1 MPMPVNT
8 LKTRWGSNMY
18 NKTDLLNRT
27 TLKNPDRMKFI
38 TLVSTIGGL
47 CFGYDT
53 GVISGALI
61 FMKDDLGLT
70 PVQEGFITS
79 FLLFGAALG
88 SLFGGYLSDKQGRR
102 KNLLW
107 VAAIFIFGALGT
119 ACAWDVPSMIVARFV
134 LGLAVGCASVTVPI
148 YISEL
153 ARPEQRERLVT
164 VNELMIVT
172 GQFLA
177 YTVNAAIVNLYPE
190 MSHNWRIM
198 LAIPALPGALLWV
211 GMLMMPESPR
221 FFMRHGETEKA
232 VKVLETLR
240 SPGEVQKE
248 IKEIQKI
255 IQIDSVK
262 VSLFDELKKPWVIQL
277 ILIGLMIV
285 LATRVT
291 GVNTIMYYAPT
302 VLKSTGL
309 GDAAAVTGA
318 VANGVVSILATLMG
332 MLLIGK
338 HSRRKMFFT
347 GQIGVT
353 LSLILIGVSF
363 KVFFHSETLNGI
375 ESVHANFAG
384 ASYIILGLMLVFL
397 VFMQGWIAPVFWLML
412 AEIYPLRMR
421 GLGMGI
427 AVFGLWIFD
436 FIIQSVFPILLNHYG
451 GGMTFGFF
459 AATNVIMLI
468 LLFKFLPETR
478 GLSLEQI
485 ENKFRF

>member
-1 MPMPVNT
+1 MTDHVIT
-8 LKTRWGSNMY
+8 ESR
-18 NKTDLLNRT
+18 KTDNDKKIRL
-27 TLKNPDRMKFI
+27 I

-61 FMKDDLGLT
+61 FMKNDLGLT
-70 PVQEGFITS
+70 PLQEGLVTS
-79 FLLFGAALG
+79 FLLFGAAIG
-88 SLFGGYLSDKQGRR
+88 SVGGGWLSDRQGRR
-102 KNLLW
+102 KNILW
-107 VAAIFIFGALGT
+107 VAVIFIFGALGT
-119 ACAWDVPSMIVARFV
+119 AVAWDMSSMIIARFI

-153 ARPEQRERLVT
+153 ARPAQRERLVT

-177 YTVNAAIVNLYPE
+177 YSVNASIVNFYPD
-190 MSHNWRIM
+190 MSHNWRLM
-198 LAIPALPGALLWV
+198 LAIPALPGALLWI
-211 GMLMMPESPR
+211 GMLVMPESPR
-221 FFMRHGETEKA
+221 FFVRKGQIDKA
-232 VKVLETLR
+232 VAVLKTIRRPE
-240 SPGEVQKE
+240 EVEQE
-248 IKEIQKI
+248 IRDIQQVS
-255 IQIDSVK
+255 QIGINHGRFV
-262 VSLFDELKKPWVIQL
+262 DELKKKWVLLL

-302 VLKSTGL
+302 VLKATGL

-318 VANGVVSILATLMG
+318 VANGVVSILATLLG
-332 MLLIGK
+332 MLLIGR

-353 LSLILIGVSF
+353 LSLVLIGLSF
-363 KVFFHSETLNGI
+363 KLFFHMETVDGVSGL
-375 ESVHANFAG
+375 HANFTG
-384 ASYIILGLMLVFL
+384 ASYIILALMLMFL
-397 VFMQGWIAPVFWLML
+397 TFMQGWIAPVFWLML

-421 GLGMGI
+421 GLGMGF

-436 FIIQSVFPILLNHYG
+436 FIIQSIFPILLNSYG

-459 AATNVIMLI
+459 AVTNVIMLI
-468 LLFKFLPETR
+468 LLVKFLPETR
-478 GLSLEQI
+478 GLTLEQI
-485 ENKFRF
+485 EQKFRF

>member
-1 MPMPVNT
+1 MTDHVIT
-8 LKTRWGSNMY
+8 ESR
-18 NKTDLLNRT
+18 KTDNDKKIRL
-27 TLKNPDRMKFI
+27 I

-61 FMKDDLGLT
+61 FMKNDLGLT
-70 PVQEGFITS
+70 PLQEGLVTS
-79 FLLFGAALG
+79 FLLFGAAIG
-88 SLFGGYLSDKQGRR
+88 SVGGGWLSDRQGRR
-102 KNLLW
+102 KNILW
-107 VAAIFIFGALGT
+107 VAVIFIFGALGT
-119 ACAWDVPSMIVARFV
+119 AVAWDMSSMIIARFI

-153 ARPEQRERLVT
+153 ARPAQRERLVT

-177 YTVNAAIVNLYPE
+177 YSVNASIVNFYPD
-190 MSHNWRIM
+190 MSHNWRLM
-198 LAIPALPGALLWV
+198 LAIPALPGALLWI
-211 GMLMMPESPR
+211 GMLVMPESPR
-221 FFMRHGETEKA
+221 FFVRKGQIDKA
-232 VKVLETLR
+232 VAVLKTIRRPE
-240 SPGEVQKE
+240 EVEQE
-248 IKEIQKI
+248 IRDIQQVS
-255 IQIDSVK
+255 QIGINHGRFV
-262 VSLFDELKKPWVIQL
+262 DELKKKWVLQL

-302 VLKSTGL
+302 VLKATGL

-318 VANGVVSILATLMG
+318 VANGVVSILATLLG
-332 MLLIGK
+332 MLLIGR

-353 LSLILIGVSF
+353 LSLVLIGLSF
-363 KVFFHSETLNGI
+363 KLFFHMETVDGVSGL
-375 ESVHANFAG
+375 HANFTG
-384 ASYIILGLMLVFL
+384 ASYIILALMLVFL
-397 VFMQGWIAPVFWLML
+397 TFMQGWIAPVFWLML

-421 GLGMGI
+421 GLGMGF

-436 FIIQSVFPILLNHYG
+436 FIIQSIFPILLNSYG

-459 AATNVIMLI
+459 AVTNVIMLI
-468 LLFKFLPETR
+468 LLVKFLPETR
-478 GLSLEQI
+478 GLTLEQI
-485 ENKFRF
+485 EQKFRF

>member
-1 MPMPVNT
+1 MTDHVIT
-8 LKTRWGSNMY
+8 ESR
-18 NKTDLLNRT
+18 KTDNDKKIRL
-27 TLKNPDRMKFI
+27 I

-61 FMKDDLGLT
+61 FMKNDLGLT
-70 PVQEGFITS
+70 PLQEGLVTS
-79 FLLFGAALG
+79 FLLFGAAIG
-88 SLFGGYLSDKQGRR
+88 SVGGGWLSDRQGRR
-102 KNLLW
+102 KNILW
-107 VAAIFIFGALGT
+107 VAVIFIFGALGT
-119 ACAWDVPSMIVARFV
+119 AVAWDMSSMIIARFI

-153 ARPEQRERLVT
+153 ARPAQRERLVT

-177 YTVNAAIVNLYPE
+177 YSVNASIVNFYPD
-190 MSHNWRIM
+190 MSHNWRLM
-198 LAIPALPGALLWV
+198 LAIPALPGALLWI
-211 GMLMMPESPR
+211 GMLVMPESPR
-221 FFMRHGETEKA
+221 FFVRKGQLDKA
-232 VKVLETLR
+232 VAVLKTIRRPE
-240 SPGEVQKE
+240 EVEQE
-248 IKEIQKI
+248 IRDIQQVS
-255 IQIDSVK
+255 QIGINHGRFV
-262 VSLFDELKKPWVIQL
+262 DELKRKWVLQL

-302 VLKSTGL
+302 VLKATGL

-318 VANGVVSILATLMG
+318 VANGVVSILATLLG
-332 MLLIGK
+332 MLLIGR

-353 LSLILIGVSF
+353 LSLVLIGLSF
-363 KVFFHSETLNGI
+363 KLFFHMETVDGVSGL
-375 ESVHANFAG
+375 HANSTG
-384 ASYIILGLMLVFL
+384 ASYIILALMLVFL
-397 VFMQGWIAPVFWLML
+397 TFMQGWIAPVFWLML

-421 GLGMGI
+421 GLGMGF

-436 FIIQSVFPILLNHYG
+436 FIIQSIFPILLNSYG

-468 LLFKFLPETR
+468 LLVKFLPETR
-478 GLSLEQI
+478 GLTLEQI
-485 ENKFRF
+485 EQKFRF

>member
-1 MPMPVNT
+1 MTDHVIT
-8 LKTRWGSNMY
+8 ESR
-18 NKTDLLNRT
+18 KTDNDKKIRL
-27 TLKNPDRMKFI
+27 I

-61 FMKDDLGLT
+61 FMKNDLGLT
-70 PVQEGFITS
+70 PLQEGLVTS
-79 FLLFGAALG
+79 FLLFGAAIG
-88 SLFGGYLSDKQGRR
+88 SVGGGWLSDRQGRR
-102 KNLLW
+102 KNILW
-107 VAAIFIFGALGT
+107 VAVIFIFGALGT
-119 ACAWDVPSMIVARFV
+119 AVAWDMSSMIIARFI

-153 ARPEQRERLVT
+153 ARPAQSERLVT

-177 YTVNAAIVNLYPE
+177 YSVNASIVNFYPD
-190 MSHNWRIM
+190 MSHNWRLM
-198 LAIPALPGALLWV
+198 LAIPALPGALLWI
-211 GMLMMPESPR
+211 GMLVMPESPR
-221 FFMRHGETEKA
+221 FFVRKGQIDKA
-232 VKVLETLR
+232 VAVLKTIRRPE
-240 SPGEVQKE
+240 EVEQE
-248 IKEIQKI
+248 IRDIQQVS
-255 IQIDSVK
+255 QIGINHGRFV
-262 VSLFDELKKPWVIQL
+262 DELKRKWVLQL

-302 VLKSTGL
+302 VLKATGL

-318 VANGVVSILATLMG
+318 VANGVVSILATLLG
-332 MLLIGK
+332 MLLIGR

-353 LSLILIGVSF
+353 LSLVLIGLSF
-363 KVFFHSETLNGI
+363 KLFFHMETVDGVSGL
-375 ESVHANFAG
+375 HANFTG
-384 ASYIILGLMLVFL
+384 ASYIILALMLVFL
-397 VFMQGWIAPVFWLML
+397 TFMQGWIAPVFWLML

-421 GLGMGI
+421 GLGMGF

-436 FIIQSVFPILLNHYG
+436 FIIQSIFPILLNSYG

-468 LLFKFLPETR
+468 LLVKFLPETR
-478 GLSLEQI
+478 GLTLEQI
-485 ENKFRF
+485 EQKFRF

>member
-1 MPMPVNT
+1 
-8 LKTRWGSNMY
+8 MY
-18 NKTDLLNRT
+18 NKTNLLNRT
-27 TLKNPDRMKFI
+27 NLQNPDRMKFI

-61 FMKDDLGLT
+61 FMKYDLGLT

-119 ACAWDVPSMIVARFV
+119 AFAWDVPSMIVARFV

-221 FFMRHGETEKA
+221 FFMRRGETEKA

-240 SPGEVQKE
+240 SPGEVQQE

-262 VSLFDELKKPWVIQL
+262 MSLFEELKKPWVIQL

-363 KVFFHSETLNGI
+363 KVFFHTETLNGI

-436 FIIQSVFPILLNHYG
+436 FIIQSIFPILLNHYG

>member
-1 MPMPVNT
+1 MTDHVIT
-8 LKTRWGSNMY
+8 ESR
-18 NKTDLLNRT
+18 KTDNDKKIRL
-27 TLKNPDRMKFI
+27 I

-61 FMKDDLGLT
+61 FMKNDLGLT
-70 PVQEGFITS
+70 PLQEGLVTS
-79 FLLFGAALG
+79 FLLFGAAIG
-88 SLFGGYLSDKQGRR
+88 SVGGGWLSDRQGRR
-102 KNLLW
+102 KNILW
-107 VAAIFIFGALGT
+107 VAVIFIFGALGT
-119 ACAWDVPSMIVARFV
+119 AVAWDMSSMIIARFI

-153 ARPEQRERLVT
+153 ARPAQRERLVT

-177 YTVNAAIVNLYPE
+177 YSVNASIVNFYPD
-190 MSHNWRIM
+190 MSHNWRLM
-198 LAIPALPGALLWV
+198 LAIPALPGALLWI
-211 GMLMMPESPR
+211 GMLVMPESPR
-221 FFMRHGETEKA
+221 FFVRKGQIDKA
-232 VKVLETLR
+232 VAVLKTIRRPE
-240 SPGEVQKE
+240 EVEQE
-248 IKEIQKI
+248 IRDIQQVS
-255 IQIDSVK
+255 QIGINHGRFV
-262 VSLFDELKKPWVIQL
+262 DELKRKWVLQL

-302 VLKSTGL
+302 VLKATGL

-318 VANGVVSILATLMG
+318 VANGVVSILATLLG
-332 MLLIGK
+332 MLLIGR

-353 LSLILIGVSF
+353 LSLVLIGLSF
-363 KVFFHSETLNGI
+363 KFFFHMETVDGVSGL
-375 ESVHANFAG
+375 HANFTG
-384 ASYIILGLMLVFL
+384 ASYIILALMLVFL
-397 VFMQGWIAPVFWLML
+397 TFMQGWIAPVFWLML

-421 GLGMGI
+421 GLGMGF

-436 FIIQSVFPILLNHYG
+436 FIIQSIFPILLNSYG

-468 LLFKFLPETR
+468 LLVKFLPETR
-478 GLSLEQI
+478 GLTLEQI
-485 ENKFRF
+485 EQKFRF

>member
-1 MPMPVNT
+1 MTDHVIT
-8 LKTRWGSNMY
+8 ESR
-18 NKTDLLNRT
+18 KTDNDKKIRL
-27 TLKNPDRMKFI
+27 I

-61 FMKDDLGLT
+61 FMKNDLGLT
-70 PVQEGFITS
+70 PLQEGLVTS
-79 FLLFGAALG
+79 FLLFGAAIG
-88 SLFGGYLSDKQGRR
+88 SVGGGWPSDRQGRR
-102 KNLLW
+102 KNILW
-107 VAAIFIFGALGT
+107 VAVIFIFGALGT
-119 ACAWDVPSMIVARFV
+119 AVAWDMSSMIIARFI

-153 ARPEQRERLVT
+153 ARPAQRERLVT

-177 YTVNAAIVNLYPE
+177 YSVNASIVNFYPD
-190 MSHNWRIM
+190 MSHNWRLM
-198 LAIPALPGALLWV
+198 LAIPALPGALLWI
-211 GMLMMPESPR
+211 GMLVMPESPR
-221 FFMRHGETEKA
+221 FFVRKGQIDKA
-232 VKVLETLR
+232 VAVLKTIRRPE
-240 SPGEVQKE
+240 EVEQE
-248 IKEIQKI
+248 IRDIQQVS
-255 IQIDSVK
+255 QIGINHGRFV
-262 VSLFDELKKPWVIQL
+262 DELKRKWVLQL

-302 VLKSTGL
+302 VLKATGL

-318 VANGVVSILATLMG
+318 VANGVVSILATLLG
-332 MLLIGK
+332 MLLIGR

-353 LSLILIGVSF
+353 LSLVLIGLSF
-363 KVFFHSETLNGI
+363 KLFFHMETVDGVSGL
-375 ESVHANFAG
+375 HANFTG
-384 ASYIILGLMLVFL
+384 ASYIILALMLVFL
-397 VFMQGWIAPVFWLML
+397 TFMQGWIAPVFWLML

-421 GLGMGI
+421 GLGMGF

-436 FIIQSVFPILLNHYG
+436 FIIQSIFPILLNSYG

-468 LLFKFLPETR
+468 LLVKFLPETR
-478 GLSLEQI
+478 GLTLEQI
-485 ENKFRF
+485 EQKFRF

>member
-1 MPMPVNT
+1 MTDHVIT
-8 LKTRWGSNMY
+8 ETR
-18 NKTDLLNRT
+18 KTDNDKKIRL
-27 TLKNPDRMKFI
+27 I

-61 FMKDDLGLT
+61 FMKNDLGLT
-70 PVQEGFITS
+70 PLQEGLVTS
-79 FLLFGAALG
+79 FLLFGAAIG
-88 SLFGGYLSDKQGRR
+88 SVGGGWLSDRQGRR
-102 KNLLW
+102 KNILW
-107 VAAIFIFGALGT
+107 VAVIFIFGALGT
-119 ACAWDVPSMIVARFV
+119 AVAWDMSSMIIARFI

-153 ARPEQRERLVT
+153 ARPAQRERLVT

-177 YTVNAAIVNLYPE
+177 YSVNASIVNFYPD
-190 MSHNWRIM
+190 MSHNWRLM
-198 LAIPALPGALLWV
+198 LAIPALPGALLWI
-211 GMLMMPESPR
+211 GMLVMPESPR
-221 FFMRHGETEKA
+221 FFVRKGQIDKA
-232 VKVLETLR
+232 VAVLKTIRRPE
-240 SPGEVQKE
+240 EVEQE
-248 IKEIQKI
+248 IRDIQQVS
-255 IQIDSVK
+255 QIGINHGRFV
-262 VSLFDELKKPWVIQL
+262 DELKRKWVMQL

-302 VLKSTGL
+302 VLKATGL

-318 VANGVVSILATLMG
+318 VANGVVSILATLLG
-332 MLLIGK
+332 MLLIGR

-353 LSLILIGVSF
+353 LSLVLIGLSF
-363 KVFFHSETLNGI
+363 KLFFHMETVDGVSGL
-375 ESVHANFAG
+375 HANFTG
-384 ASYIILGLMLVFL
+384 ASYIILALMLVFL
-397 VFMQGWIAPVFWLML
+397 TFMQGWIAPVFWLML

-421 GLGMGI
+421 GLGMGF

-436 FIIQSVFPILLNHYG
+436 FIIQSIFPILLNSYG

-468 LLFKFLPETR
+468 LLVKFLPETR
-478 GLSLEQI
+478 GLTLEQI
-485 ENKFRF
+485 EQKFRF

>member
-1 MPMPVNT
+1 MTDHVIT
-8 LKTRWGSNMY
+8 ESR
-18 NKTDLLNRT
+18 KTDNDKKIRL
-27 TLKNPDRMKFI
+27 I

-61 FMKDDLGLT
+61 FMKNDLGLT
-70 PVQEGFITS
+70 PLQEGLVTS
-79 FLLFGAALG
+79 FLLFGAAIG
-88 SLFGGYLSDKQGRR
+88 SVGGGWLSDRQGRR
-102 KNLLW
+102 KNILW
-107 VAAIFIFGALGT
+107 VAVIFIFGALGT
-119 ACAWDVPSMIVARFV
+119 AVAWDMSSMIIARFI

-153 ARPEQRERLVT
+153 ARPAQRERLVT

-177 YTVNAAIVNLYPE
+177 YSVNASIVNFYPD
-190 MSHNWRIM
+190 MSHNWRLM
-198 LAIPALPGALLWV
+198 LAIPALPGALLWI
-211 GMLMMPESPR
+211 GMLVMPESPR
-221 FFMRHGETEKA
+221 FFVRKGQIDKA
-232 VKVLETLR
+232 VAVLKTIRRPE
-240 SPGEVQKE
+240 EVEQE
-248 IKEIQKI
+248 IRDIQQVS
-255 IQIDSVK
+255 QIGINHGRFV
-262 VSLFDELKKPWVIQL
+262 DELKRKWVMQL

-302 VLKSTGL
+302 VLKATGL

-318 VANGVVSILATLMG
+318 VANGVVSILATLLG
-332 MLLIGK
+332 MLLIGR

-353 LSLILIGVSF
+353 LSLVLIGLSF
-363 KVFFHSETLNGI
+363 KLFFHMETVDGVSGL
-375 ESVHANFAG
+375 HANFTG
-384 ASYIILGLMLVFL
+384 ASYIILALMLVFL
-397 VFMQGWIAPVFWLML
+397 TFMQGWIAPVFWLLL

-421 GLGMGI
+421 GLGMGF

-436 FIIQSVFPILLNHYG
+436 FIIQSIFPILLNSYG

-468 LLFKFLPETR
+468 LLVKFLPETR
-478 GLSLEQI
+478 GLTLEQI
-485 ENKFRF
+485 EQKFRF

>member
-1 MPMPVNT
+1 MTDHVIT
-8 LKTRWGSNMY
+8 ESR
-18 NKTDLLNRT
+18 KTDNDKKIRL
-27 TLKNPDRMKFI
+27 I

-61 FMKDDLGLT
+61 FMKNDLGLT
-70 PVQEGFITS
+70 PLQEGLVTS
-79 FLLFGAALG
+79 FLLFGAAIG
-88 SLFGGYLSDKQGRR
+88 SVGGGWLSDRQGRR
-102 KNLLW
+102 KNILW
-107 VAAIFIFGALGT
+107 VAVIFIFGALGT
-119 ACAWDVPSMIVARFV
+119 AVAWDMSSMIIARFI

-153 ARPEQRERLVT
+153 ARPAQRERLVT

-177 YTVNAAIVNLYPE
+177 YSVNASIVNFYPD
-190 MSHNWRIM
+190 MSHNWRLM
-198 LAIPALPGALLWV
+198 LAIPALPGALLWI
-211 GMLMMPESPR
+211 GMLVMPESPR
-221 FFMRHGETEKA
+221 FFVRKGQIDKA
-232 VKVLETLR
+232 VAVLKTIRRPE
-240 SPGEVQKE
+240 EVEQE
-248 IKEIQKI
+248 IRDIQQVS
-255 IQIDSVK
+255 QIGINHGRFV
-262 VSLFDELKKPWVIQL
+262 DELKKKWVLQL

-302 VLKSTGL
+302 VLKATGL

-318 VANGVVSILATLMG
+318 VANGVMSILATLLG
-332 MLLIGK
+332 MLLIGR

-353 LSLILIGVSF
+353 LSLVLIGLSF
-363 KVFFHSETLNGI
+363 KLFFHMETVDGVSGL
-375 ESVHANFAG
+375 HANFTG
-384 ASYIILGLMLVFL
+384 ASYIILALMLMFL
-397 VFMQGWIAPVFWLML
+397 TFMQGWIAPVFWLML

-421 GLGMGI
+421 GLGMGF

-436 FIIQSVFPILLNHYG
+436 FIIQSVFPILLNSYG

-459 AATNVIMLI
+459 AVTNVIMLI
-468 LLFKFLPETR
+468 LLVKFLPETR
-478 GLSLEQI
+478 GLTLEQI
-485 ENKFRF
+485 EQKFRF

>member
-1 MPMPVNT
+1 MTDHVIT
-8 LKTRWGSNMY
+8 ESR
-18 NKTDLLNRT
+18 KTDNDKKIRL
-27 TLKNPDRMKFI
+27 I

-61 FMKDDLGLT
+61 FMKNDLGLT
-70 PVQEGFITS
+70 PLQEGLVTS
-79 FLLFGAALG
+79 FLLFGAAIG
-88 SLFGGYLSDKQGRR
+88 SVGGGWLSDRQGRR
-102 KNLLW
+102 KNILW
-107 VAAIFIFGALGT
+107 VAVIFIFGALGT
-119 ACAWDVPSMIVARFV
+119 AVAWDMSSMIIARFI

-153 ARPEQRERLVT
+153 ARPAQRERLVT

-177 YTVNAAIVNLYPE
+177 YSVNASIVNFYPD
-190 MSHNWRIM
+190 MSHNWRLM
-198 LAIPALPGALLWV
+198 LAIPALPGALLWI
-211 GMLMMPESPR
+211 GMLVMPESPR
-221 FFMRHGETEKA
+221 FFVRKGQIDKA
-232 VKVLETLR
+232 VAVLKTIRRPE
-240 SPGEVQKE
+240 EVEQE
-248 IKEIQKI
+248 IRDIQQVS
-255 IQIDSVK
+255 QIGINHDRFV
-262 VSLFDELKKPWVIQL
+262 DELKKKWVLQL

-302 VLKSTGL
+302 VLKATGL

-318 VANGVVSILATLMG
+318 VANGVVSILATLLG
-332 MLLIGK
+332 MLLIGR

-353 LSLILIGVSF
+353 LSLVLIGLSF
-363 KVFFHSETLNGI
+363 KLFFHMETVDGVSGL
-375 ESVHANFAG
+375 HANFTG
-384 ASYIILGLMLVFL
+384 ASYIILALMLMFL
-397 VFMQGWIAPVFWLML
+397 TFMQGWIAPVFWLML

-421 GLGMGI
+421 GLGMGF

-436 FIIQSVFPILLNHYG
+436 FIIQSIFPILLNSYG

-459 AATNVIMLI
+459 AVTNVIMLI
-468 LLFKFLPETR
+468 LLVKFLPETR
-478 GLSLEQI
+478 GLTLEQI
-485 ENKFRF
+485 EQKFRF

>member
-1 MPMPVNT
+1 MTDHVIT
-8 LKTRWGSNMY
+8 ESR
-18 NKTDLLNRT
+18 KTDNDKKIRL
-27 TLKNPDRMKFI
+27 I

-61 FMKDDLGLT
+61 FMKNDLGLT
-70 PVQEGFITS
+70 PLQEGLETS
-79 FLLFGAALG
+79 FLLFGAAIG
-88 SLFGGYLSDKQGRR
+88 SVGGGWLSDRQGRR
-102 KNLLW
+102 KNILW
-107 VAAIFIFGALGT
+107 VAVIFIFGALGT
-119 ACAWDVPSMIVARFV
+119 AVAWDMSSMIIARFI

-153 ARPEQRERLVT
+153 ARPAQRERLVT

-177 YTVNAAIVNLYPE
+177 YSVNASIVNFYPD
-190 MSHNWRIM
+190 MSHNWRLM
-198 LAIPALPGALLWV
+198 LAIPALPGALLWI
-211 GMLMMPESPR
+211 GMLVMPESPR
-221 FFMRHGETEKA
+221 FFVRKGQIDKA
-232 VKVLETLR
+232 VAVLKTIRRPE
-240 SPGEVQKE
+240 EVEQE
-248 IKEIQKI
+248 IRDIQQVS
-255 IQIDSVK
+255 QIGINHGRFV
-262 VSLFDELKKPWVIQL
+262 DELKKKWVLQL

-302 VLKSTGL
+302 VLKATGL

-318 VANGVVSILATLMG
+318 VANGVVSILATLLG
-332 MLLIGK
+332 MLLIGR

-353 LSLILIGVSF
+353 LSLVLIGLSF
-363 KVFFHSETLNGI
+363 KLFFHMETVDGVSGL
-375 ESVHANFAG
+375 HANFTG
-384 ASYIILGLMLVFL
+384 ASYIILALMLMFL
-397 VFMQGWIAPVFWLML
+397 TFMQGWIAPVFWLML

-421 GLGMGI
+421 GLGMGF

-436 FIIQSVFPILLNHYG
+436 FIIQSIFPILLNSYG

-459 AATNVIMLI
+459 AVTNVIMLI
-468 LLFKFLPETR
+468 LLVKFLPETR
-478 GLSLEQI
+478 GLTLEQI
-485 ENKFRF
+485 EQKFRF

>member
-1 MPMPVNT
+1 MTDHVIT
-8 LKTRWGSNMY
+8 ESR
-18 NKTDLLNRT
+18 KTDNDKKIRL
-27 TLKNPDRMKFI
+27 I

-61 FMKDDLGLT
+61 FMKNDLGLT
-70 PVQEGFITS
+70 PLQEGLVTS
-79 FLLFGAALG
+79 FLLFGAAIG
-88 SLFGGYLSDKQGRR
+88 SVGGGWLSDRQGRR
-102 KNLLW
+102 KNILW
-107 VAAIFIFGALGT
+107 VAVIFIFGALGT
-119 ACAWDVPSMIVARFV
+119 AVAWDMSSMIIARFI

-153 ARPEQRERLVT
+153 ARPAQRERLVT

-177 YTVNAAIVNLYPE
+177 YSVNVSIVNFYPD
-190 MSHNWRIM
+190 MSHNWRLM
-198 LAIPALPGALLWV
+198 LAIPALPGALLWI
-211 GMLMMPESPR
+211 GMLVMPESPR
-221 FFMRHGETEKA
+221 FFVRKGQIDKA
-232 VKVLETLR
+232 VAVLKTIRRPE
-240 SPGEVQKE
+240 EVEQE
-248 IKEIQKI
+248 IRDIQQVS
-255 IQIDSVK
+255 QIGINHGRFV
-262 VSLFDELKKPWVIQL
+262 DELKRKWVVQL

-302 VLKSTGL
+302 VLKATGL

-318 VANGVVSILATLMG
+318 VANGVVSILATLLG
-332 MLLIGK
+332 MLLIGR

-353 LSLILIGVSF
+353 LSLVLIGLSF
-363 KVFFHSETLNGI
+363 KLFFHMETVDGVSGL
-375 ESVHANFAG
+375 HANFTG
-384 ASYIILGLMLVFL
+384 ASYIILALMLVFL
-397 VFMQGWIAPVFWLML
+397 TFMQGWIAPVFWLML

-421 GLGMGI
+421 GLGMGF

-436 FIIQSVFPILLNHYG
+436 FIIQSIFPILLNSYG

-468 LLFKFLPETR
+468 LLVKFLPETR
-478 GLSLEQI
+478 GLTLEQI
-485 ENKFRF
+485 EQKFRF

>member
-1 MPMPVNT
+1 MTDHVIT
-8 LKTRWGSNMY
+8 ESR
-18 NKTDLLNRT
+18 KTDNDKKIRL
-27 TLKNPDRMKFI
+27 I

-61 FMKDDLGLT
+61 FMKNDLGLT
-70 PVQEGFITS
+70 PLQEGLVTS
-79 FLLFGAALG
+79 FLLFGAAIG
-88 SLFGGYLSDKQGRR
+88 SVGGGWLSDRQGRR
-102 KNLLW
+102 KNILW
-107 VAAIFIFGALGT
+107 VAVIFIFGALGT
-119 ACAWDVPSMIVARFV
+119 AVAWDMSSMIIARFI

-153 ARPEQRERLVT
+153 ARPAQRERLVT

-177 YTVNAAIVNLYPE
+177 YSVNASIVNFYPD
-190 MSHNWRIM
+190 MSHNWRLM
-198 LAIPALPGALLWV
+198 LAIPALPGALLWI
-211 GMLMMPESPR
+211 GMLVMPESPR
-221 FFMRHGETEKA
+221 FFVRKGQIDKA
-232 VKVLETLR
+232 VAVLKTIRRPE
-240 SPGEVQKE
+240 EVEQE
-248 IKEIQKI
+248 IRDIQQVS
-255 IQIDSVK
+255 QIGINHGRFV
-262 VSLFDELKKPWVIQL
+262 DELKRKWVLQL

-302 VLKSTGL
+302 VLKATGL

-318 VANGVVSILATLMG
+318 VANGVVSILATLLG
-332 MLLIGK
+332 MLLIGR

-353 LSLILIGVSF
+353 LSLVLIGLSF
-363 KVFFHSETLNGI
+363 KLFFHMETVDGVSGL
-375 ESVHANFAG
+375 HANFTG
-384 ASYIILGLMLVFL
+384 ASYIILALMLVFL
-397 VFMQGWIAPVFWLML
+397 TFMQGWIAPVFWLML

-421 GLGMGI
+421 GLGMGF

-436 FIIQSVFPILLNHYG
+436 FIIQSIFPILLNSYG

-459 AATNVIMLI
+459 AATNVMMLI
-468 LLFKFLPETR
+468 LLVKFLPETR
-478 GLSLEQI
+478 GLTLEQI
-485 ENKFRF
+485 EQKFRF

>member
-1 MPMPVNT
+1 MTDHVIT
-8 LKTRWGSNMY
+8 ESR
-18 NKTDLLNRT
+18 KTDNDKKIRL
-27 TLKNPDRMKFI
+27 I

-61 FMKDDLGLT
+61 FMKNDLGLT
-70 PVQEGFITS
+70 PLQEGLVTS
-79 FLLFGAALG
+79 FLLFGAAIG
-88 SLFGGYLSDKQGRR
+88 SVGGGWLSDRQGRR
-102 KNLLW
+102 KNILW
-107 VAAIFIFGALGT
+107 VAVIFIFGALGT
-119 ACAWDVPSMIVARFV
+119 AVAWDMSSMIIARFI

-153 ARPEQRERLVT
+153 ARPAQRERLVT

-177 YTVNAAIVNLYPE
+177 YSVNASIVNFYPD
-190 MSHNWRIM
+190 MSHNWRLM
-198 LAIPALPGALLWV
+198 LAIPALPGALLWI
-211 GMLMMPESPR
+211 GMLVMPESPR
-221 FFMRHGETEKA
+221 FFVRKGQIDKA
-232 VKVLETLR
+232 VAVLKTIRRPE
-240 SPGEVQKE
+240 EVEQE
-248 IKEIQKI
+248 IRDIQQVS
-255 IQIDSVK
+255 QIGINHGRFV
-262 VSLFDELKKPWVIQL
+262 DELKRKWVLQL

-291 GVNTIMYYAPT
+291 GVNSIMYYAPT
-302 VLKSTGL
+302 VLKATGL

-318 VANGVVSILATLMG
+318 VANGVVSILATLLG
-332 MLLIGK
+332 MLLIGR

-353 LSLILIGVSF
+353 LSLVLIGLSF
-363 KVFFHSETLNGI
+363 KLFFHMETVDGVSGL
-375 ESVHANFAG
+375 HANFTG
-384 ASYIILGLMLVFL
+384 ASYIILALMLVFL
-397 VFMQGWIAPVFWLML
+397 TFMQGWIAPVFWLML

-421 GLGMGI
+421 GLGMGF

-436 FIIQSVFPILLNHYG
+436 FIIQSIFPILLNSYG

-468 LLFKFLPETR
+468 LLVKFLPETR
-478 GLSLEQI
+478 GLTLEQI
-485 ENKFRF
+485 EQKFRF

>member
-1 MPMPVNT
+1 MTDHVIT
-8 LKTRWGSNMY
+8 ESR
-18 NKTDLLNRT
+18 KTDNDKKIRL
-27 TLKNPDRMKFI
+27 I

-61 FMKDDLGLT
+61 FMKNDLGLT
-70 PVQEGFITS
+70 PLQEGLVTS
-79 FLLFGAALG
+79 FLLFGAAIG
-88 SLFGGYLSDKQGRR
+88 SVGGGWLSDRQGRR
-102 KNLLW
+102 KNILW
-107 VAAIFIFGALGT
+107 VAVIFIFGALGT
-119 ACAWDVPSMIVARFV
+119 AVAWDMSSMIIARFI

-153 ARPEQRERLVT
+153 ARPAQRERLVT

-177 YTVNAAIVNLYPE
+177 YSVNASIVNFYPD
-190 MSHNWRIM
+190 MSHNWRLM
-198 LAIPALPGALLWV
+198 LAIPALPGALLWI
-211 GMLMMPESPR
+211 GMLVMPESPR
-221 FFMRHGETEKA
+221 FFVRKGQIDKA
-232 VKVLETLR
+232 VAVLKTIRRPE
-240 SPGEVQKE
+240 EVEQE
-248 IKEIQKI
+248 IRDIQQVS
-255 IQIDSVK
+255 QIGINHGRFV
-262 VSLFDELKKPWVIQL
+262 DELKKKWVLQL

-302 VLKSTGL
+302 VLKATGL

-318 VANGVVSILATLMG
+318 VANGVVSILATLLG
-332 MLLIGK
+332 MLLIGR

-353 LSLILIGVSF
+353 LSLVLIGLSF
-363 KVFFHSETLNGI
+363 KLFFHMETVDGVSGL
-375 ESVHANFAG
+375 HANFTG
-384 ASYIILGLMLVFL
+384 ASYIILALMLMFL
-397 VFMQGWIAPVFWLML
+397 TFMQGWIAPVFWLML

-421 GLGMGI
+421 GLGMGF

-436 FIIQSVFPILLNHYG
+436 FIIQSVFPILLNSYG

-459 AATNVIMLI
+459 AVTNVIMLI
-468 LLFKFLPETR
+468 LLVKFLPETR
-478 GLSLEQI
+478 GLTLEQI
-485 ENKFRF
+485 EQKFKF

>member
-1 MPMPVNT
+1 MTDHVIT
-8 LKTRWGSNMY
+8 ESR
-18 NKTDLLNRT
+18 KTDNDKKIRL
-27 TLKNPDRMKFI
+27 I

-61 FMKDDLGLT
+61 FMKNDLGLT
-70 PVQEGFITS
+70 PLQEGLVTS
-79 FLLFGAALG
+79 FLLFGAAIG
-88 SLFGGYLSDKQGRR
+88 SVGGGWLSDRQGRR
-102 KNLLW
+102 KNILW
-107 VAAIFIFGALGT
+107 VAVIFIFGALGT
-119 ACAWDVPSMIVARFV
+119 AVAWDMSSMIIARFI

-153 ARPEQRERLVT
+153 ARPAQRERLVT

-177 YTVNAAIVNLYPE
+177 YSVNASIVNFYPD
-190 MSHNWRIM
+190 MSHNWRLM
-198 LAIPALPGALLWV
+198 LAIPALPGALLWI
-211 GMLMMPESPR
+211 GMLVMPESPR
-221 FFMRHGETEKA
+221 FFVRKGQIDKA
-232 VKVLETLR
+232 VAVLKTIRRPE
-240 SPGEVQKE
+240 EVEQE
-248 IKEIQKI
+248 IRDIQQVS
-255 IQIDSVK
+255 QIGINHGRFV
-262 VSLFDELKKPWVIQL
+262 DELKRKWVLQL
-277 ILIGLMIV
+277 ILIGMMIV

-302 VLKSTGL
+302 VLKATGL

-318 VANGVVSILATLMG
+318 VANGVVSILATLLG
-332 MLLIGK
+332 MLLIGR

-353 LSLILIGVSF
+353 LSLVLIGLSF
-363 KVFFHSETLNGI
+363 KLFFHMETVDGVSGL
-375 ESVHANFAG
+375 HANFTG
-384 ASYIILGLMLVFL
+384 ASYIILALMLVFL
-397 VFMQGWIAPVFWLML
+397 TFMQGWIAPVFWLML

-421 GLGMGI
+421 GLGMGF

-436 FIIQSVFPILLNHYG
+436 FIIQSIFPILLNSYG

-468 LLFKFLPETR
+468 LLVKFLPETR
-478 GLSLEQI
+478 GLTLEQI
-485 ENKFRF
+485 EQKFRF

>member
-1 MPMPVNT
+1 MTDHVIT
-8 LKTRWGSNMY
+8 ESR
-18 NKTDLLNRT
+18 KTDNDKKIRL
-27 TLKNPDRMKFI
+27 I

-61 FMKDDLGLT
+61 FMKNDLGLT
-70 PVQEGFITS
+70 PLQEGLVTS
-79 FLLFGAALG
+79 FLLFGAAIG
-88 SLFGGYLSDKQGRR
+88 SVGGGWLSDRQGRR
-102 KNLLW
+102 KNILW
-107 VAAIFIFGALGT
+107 VAVIFIFGALGT
-119 ACAWDVPSMIVARFV
+119 AVAWDMSSMIIARFI

-153 ARPEQRERLVT
+153 ARPAQRERLVT

-177 YTVNAAIVNLYPE
+177 YSVNASIVNFYPD
-190 MSHNWRIM
+190 MSHNWRLM
-198 LAIPALPGALLWV
+198 LAIPALPGALLWI
-211 GMLMMPESPR
+211 GMLVMPESPR
-221 FFMRHGETEKA
+221 FFVRKGQIDKA
-232 VKVLETLR
+232 VAVLKTIRRPE
-240 SPGEVQKE
+240 EVEQE
-248 IKEIQKI
+248 IRDIQQVS
-255 IQIDSVK
+255 QIGINHGPFV
-262 VSLFDELKKPWVIQL
+262 DELKKKWVLQL

-302 VLKSTGL
+302 VLKATGL

-318 VANGVVSILATLMG
+318 VANGVVSILATLLG
-332 MLLIGK
+332 MLLIGR

-353 LSLILIGVSF
+353 LSLVLIGLSF
-363 KVFFHSETLNGI
+363 KLFFHMETVDGVSGL
-375 ESVHANFAG
+375 HANFTG
-384 ASYIILGLMLVFL
+384 ASYIILALMLMFL
-397 VFMQGWIAPVFWLML
+397 TFMQGWIAPVFWLML

-421 GLGMGI
+421 GLGMGF

-436 FIIQSVFPILLNHYG
+436 FIIQSIFPILLNSYG

-459 AATNVIMLI
+459 AVTNVIMLI
-468 LLFKFLPETR
+468 LLVKFLPETR
-478 GLSLEQI
+478 GLTLEQI
-485 ENKFRF
+485 EQKFRF

>member
-1 MPMPVNT
+1 MTDHVIT
-8 LKTRWGSNMY
+8 ESR
-18 NKTDLLNRT
+18 KTDNDKKIRL
-27 TLKNPDRMKFI
+27 I

-61 FMKDDLGLT
+61 FMKNDLGLT
-70 PVQEGFITS
+70 PLQEGLVTS
-79 FLLFGAALG
+79 FLLFGAAIG
-88 SLFGGYLSDKQGRR
+88 SVGGGWLSDRQGRR
-102 KNLLW
+102 KNILW
-107 VAAIFIFGALGT
+107 VAVIFIFGALGT
-119 ACAWDVPSMIVARFV
+119 AVAWDMSSMIIARFI

-153 ARPEQRERLVT
+153 ARPAQRERLVT

-177 YTVNAAIVNLYPE
+177 YSVNASIVNFYPD
-190 MSHNWRIM
+190 MSHNWRLM
-198 LAIPALPGALLWV
+198 LAIPALPGALLWI
-211 GMLMMPESPR
+211 GMLVMPESPR
-221 FFMRHGETEKA
+221 FFVRKGQIDKA
-232 VKVLETLR
+232 VAVLKTIRRPE
-240 SPGEVQKE
+240 EVEQE
-248 IKEIQKI
+248 IRDIQQVS
-255 IQIDSVK
+255 QIGINHGRFV
-262 VSLFDELKKPWVIQL
+262 DELKRKWVLQL

-302 VLKSTGL
+302 VLKATGL

-318 VANGVVSILATLMG
+318 VANGVVSILATLLG
-332 MLLIGK
+332 MLLIGR

-353 LSLILIGVSF
+353 LSLVLIGLSF
-363 KVFFHSETLNGI
+363 KLFFHMETVDGVSGL
-375 ESVHANFAG
+375 HANFTG
-384 ASYIILGLMLVFL
+384 ASYIILALMLVFL
-397 VFMQGWIAPVFWLML
+397 TFMQGWIAPVFWLML

-421 GLGMGI
+421 GLGMGF

-436 FIIQSVFPILLNHYG
+436 FIIQSIFPILLNSYG

-468 LLFKFLPETR
+468 LLVKFLPETR
-478 GLSLEQI
+478 GLPLEQI
-485 ENKFRF
+485 EQKFRF

>member
-1 MPMPVNT
+1 MTDHVIT
-8 LKTRWGSNMY
+8 ESR
-18 NKTDLLNRT
+18 KTDNDKKIRL
-27 TLKNPDRMKFI
+27 I

-61 FMKDDLGLT
+61 FMKNDLGLT
-70 PVQEGFITS
+70 PLQEGLVTS
-79 FLLFGAALG
+79 FLLFGAAIG
-88 SLFGGYLSDKQGRR
+88 SVGGGWLSDRQGRR
-102 KNLLW
+102 KNILW
-107 VAAIFIFGALGT
+107 VAVIFIFGALGT
-119 ACAWDVPSMIVARFV
+119 AVAWDMSSMIIARFI

-153 ARPEQRERLVT
+153 ARPAQRERLVT

-177 YTVNAAIVNLYPE
+177 YSVNASIVNFYPD
-190 MSHNWRIM
+190 MSHNWRLM
-198 LAIPALPGALLWV
+198 LAIPALPGALLWI
-211 GMLMMPESPR
+211 GMLVMPESPR
-221 FFMRHGETEKA
+221 FFVRKGQIDKA
-232 VKVLETLR
+232 VAVLKTIRRPE
-240 SPGEVQKE
+240 EVEQE
-248 IKEIQKI
+248 IRDIQQVS
-255 IQIDSVK
+255 QIGINHGRFV
-262 VSLFDELKKPWVIQL
+262 DELKRKWVLQL

-302 VLKSTGL
+302 VLKATGL

-318 VANGVVSILATLMG
+318 VANGVVSILATLLG
-332 MLLIGK
+332 MLLIGR

-353 LSLILIGVSF
+353 LSLVLIGLSF
-363 KVFFHSETLNGI
+363 KLFFHMETVDGVSGL
-375 ESVHANFAG
+375 HANFTG
-384 ASYIILGLMLVFL
+384 ASYIILALMLVFL
-397 VFMQGWIAPVFWLML
+397 TFMQGGIAPVFWLML

-421 GLGMGI
+421 GLGMGF

-436 FIIQSVFPILLNHYG
+436 FIIQSIFPILLNSYG

-468 LLFKFLPETR
+468 LLVKFLPETR
-478 GLSLEQI
+478 GLTLEQI
-485 ENKFRF
+485 EQKFRF

>member
-1 MPMPVNT
+1 MTDHVIT
-8 LKTRWGSNMY
+8 ESR
-18 NKTDLLNRT
+18 KTDNDKKIRL
-27 TLKNPDRMKFI
+27 I

-61 FMKDDLGLT
+61 FMKNDLGLT
-70 PVQEGFITS
+70 PLQEGLVTS
-79 FLLFGAALG
+79 FLLFGAAIG
-88 SLFGGYLSDKQGRR
+88 SVGGGWLSDRQGRR
-102 KNLLW
+102 KNILW
-107 VAAIFIFGALGT
+107 VAVIFIFGALGT
-119 ACAWDVPSMIVARFV
+119 AVAWDMSSMIIARFI

-153 ARPEQRERLVT
+153 ARPAQRERLVT

-177 YTVNAAIVNLYPE
+177 YSVNASIVNFYPD
-190 MSHNWRIM
+190 MSHNWRLM
-198 LAIPALPGALLWV
+198 LAIPALPGALLWI
-211 GMLMMPESPR
+211 GMLVMPESPR
-221 FFMRHGETEKA
+221 FFVRKGQIDKA
-232 VKVLETLR
+232 VAVLKTIRRPE
-240 SPGEVQKE
+240 EVEQE
-248 IKEIQKI
+248 IRDIQQVS
-255 IQIDSVK
+255 QIGINHGRFV
-262 VSLFDELKKPWVIQL
+262 DELKKKWVLQL

-302 VLKSTGL
+302 VLKATGL

-318 VANGVVSILATLMG
+318 VANGVVSILATLLG
-332 MLLIGK
+332 MLLIGR

-353 LSLILIGVSF
+353 LSLVLIGLSF
-363 KVFFHSETLNGI
+363 KLFFHIETVDGVSGL
-375 ESVHANFAG
+375 HANFTG
-384 ASYIILGLMLVFL
+384 ASYIILALMLMFL
-397 VFMQGWIAPVFWLML
+397 TFMQGWIAPVFWLML

-421 GLGMGI
+421 GLGMGF

-436 FIIQSVFPILLNHYG
+436 FIIQSIFPILLNSYG

-459 AATNVIMLI
+459 AVTNVIMLI
-468 LLFKFLPETR
+468 LLVKFLPETR
-478 GLSLEQI
+478 GLTLEQI
-485 ENKFRF
+485 EQKFRF

>member
-1 MPMPVNT
+1 MTDHVIT
-8 LKTRWGSNMY
+8 ESR
-18 NKTDLLNRT
+18 KTDNDKKIRL
-27 TLKNPDRMKFI
+27 I

-61 FMKDDLGLT
+61 FMKNDLGLT
-70 PVQEGFITS
+70 PLQEGLVTS
-79 FLLFGAALG
+79 FLLFGAAIG
-88 SLFGGYLSDKQGRR
+88 SVGGGWLSDRQGRR
-102 KNLLW
+102 KNILW
-107 VAAIFIFGALGT
+107 VAVIFIFGALGT
-119 ACAWDVPSMIVARFV
+119 AVAWDMSSMIIARFI

-153 ARPEQRERLVT
+153 ARPAQRERLVT

-177 YTVNAAIVNLYPE
+177 YSVNASIVNFYPD
-190 MSHNWRIM
+190 MSHNWRLM
-198 LAIPALPGALLWV
+198 LAIPALPGALLWI
-211 GMLMMPESPR
+211 GMLVMPESPR
-221 FFMRHGETEKA
+221 FFVRKGQIDKA
-232 VKVLETLR
+232 VAVLKTIRRPE
-240 SPGEVQKE
+240 EVEQE
-248 IKEIQKI
+248 IRDIQQVS
-255 IQIDSVK
+255 QIGINHGRFV
-262 VSLFDELKKPWVIQL
+262 DELKKKWVLQL

-302 VLKSTGL
+302 VLKATGL

-318 VANGVVSILATLMG
+318 VANGVVSIMATLLG
-332 MLLIGK
+332 MLLIGR

-353 LSLILIGVSF
+353 LSLVLIGLSF
-363 KVFFHSETLNGI
+363 KLFFHMETVDGVSGL
-375 ESVHANFAG
+375 HANFTG
-384 ASYIILGLMLVFL
+384 ASYIILALMLMFL
-397 VFMQGWIAPVFWLML
+397 TFMQGWIAPVFWLML

-421 GLGMGI
+421 GLGMGF

-436 FIIQSVFPILLNHYG
+436 FIIQSIFPILLNSYG

-459 AATNVIMLI
+459 AVTNVIMLI
-468 LLFKFLPETR
+468 LLVKFLPETR
-478 GLSLEQI
+478 GLTLEQI
-485 ENKFRF
+485 EQKFRF

>member
-1 MPMPVNT
+1 MTDHVIT
-8 LKTRWGSNMY
+8 ESR
-18 NKTDLLNRT
+18 KTDNDKKIRL
-27 TLKNPDRMKFI
+27 I

-61 FMKDDLGLT
+61 FMKNDLGLT
-70 PVQEGFITS
+70 PLQEGLVTS
-79 FLLFGAALG
+79 FLLFGAAIG
-88 SLFGGYLSDKQGRR
+88 SVGGGWLSDRQGRR
-102 KNLLW
+102 KNILW
-107 VAAIFIFGALGT
+107 VAVIFIFGALGT
-119 ACAWDVPSMIVARFV
+119 AVAWDMSSMIIARFI

-153 ARPEQRERLVT
+153 ARPAQRERLVT

-177 YTVNAAIVNLYPE
+177 YSVNASIVNFYPD
-190 MSHNWRIM
+190 MSHNWRLM
-198 LAIPALPGALLWV
+198 LAIPALPGALLWI
-211 GMLMMPESPR
+211 GMLVMPESPR
-221 FFMRHGETEKA
+221 FFVRKGQIDKA
-232 VKVLETLR
+232 VAVLKTIRGPE
-240 SPGEVQKE
+240 EVEQE
-248 IKEIQKI
+248 IRDIQQVS
-255 IQIDSVK
+255 QIGINHGRFV
-262 VSLFDELKKPWVIQL
+262 DELKRKWVLQL

-302 VLKSTGL
+302 VLKATGL

-318 VANGVVSILATLMG
+318 VANGVVSILATLLG
-332 MLLIGK
+332 MLLIGR

-353 LSLILIGVSF
+353 LSLVLIGLSF
-363 KVFFHSETLNGI
+363 KLFFHMETVDGVSGL
-375 ESVHANFAG
+375 HANFTG
-384 ASYIILGLMLVFL
+384 ASYIILALMLVFL
-397 VFMQGWIAPVFWLML
+397 TFMQGWIAPVFWLML

-421 GLGMGI
+421 GLGMGF

-436 FIIQSVFPILLNHYG
+436 FIIQSIFPILLNSYG

-468 LLFKFLPETR
+468 LLVKFLPETR
-478 GLSLEQI
+478 GLTLEQI
-485 ENKFRF
+485 EQKFRF

>member
-1 MPMPVNT
+1 MTDHVIT
-8 LKTRWGSNMY
+8 ESR
-18 NKTDLLNRT
+18 KTDNDKKIRL
-27 TLKNPDRMKFI
+27 I

-61 FMKDDLGLT
+61 FMKNDLGLT
-70 PVQEGFITS
+70 PLQEGLVTS
-79 FLLFGAALG
+79 FLLFGAAIG
-88 SLFGGYLSDKQGRR
+88 SVGGGWLSDRQGRR
-102 KNLLW
+102 KNILW
-107 VAAIFIFGALGT
+107 VAVIFIFGALGT
-119 ACAWDVPSMIVARFV
+119 AVAWDMSSMIIARFI

-153 ARPEQRERLVT
+153 ARPAQRERLVT

-177 YTVNAAIVNLYPE
+177 YSVNASIVNFYPD
-190 MSHNWRIM
+190 MSHNWRLM
-198 LAIPALPGALLWV
+198 LAIPALPGALLWI
-211 GMLMMPESPR
+211 GMLVMPESPR
-221 FFMRHGETEKA
+221 FFVRKGQIDKA
-232 VKVLETLR
+232 VAVLKTIRRPE
-240 SPGEVQKE
+240 EVEQE
-248 IKEIQKI
+248 IRDIQQVS
-255 IQIDSVK
+255 QIGINHGRFV
-262 VSLFDELKKPWVIQL
+262 DELKKKWVLQL

-302 VLKSTGL
+302 LLKATGL

-318 VANGVVSILATLMG
+318 VANGVVSILATLLG
-332 MLLIGK
+332 MLLIGR

-353 LSLILIGVSF
+353 LSLVLIGLSF
-363 KVFFHSETLNGI
+363 KLFFHMETVDGVSGL
-375 ESVHANFAG
+375 HANFTG
-384 ASYIILGLMLVFL
+384 ASYIILALMLMFL
-397 VFMQGWIAPVFWLML
+397 TFMQGWIAPVFWLML

-421 GLGMGI
+421 GLGMGF

-436 FIIQSVFPILLNHYG
+436 FIIQSVFPILLNSYG

-459 AATNVIMLI
+459 AVTNVIMLI
-468 LLFKFLPETR
+468 LLVKFLPETR
-478 GLSLEQI
+478 GLTLEQI
-485 ENKFRF
+485 EQKFRF

>member
-1 MPMPVNT
+1 MTDHVIT
-8 LKTRWGSNMY
+8 ESR
-18 NKTDLLNRT
+18 KTDNDKKIRL
-27 TLKNPDRMKFI
+27 I

-61 FMKDDLGLT
+61 FMKNDLGLT
-70 PVQEGFITS
+70 PLQEGLVTS
-79 FLLFGAALG
+79 FLLFGAAIG
-88 SLFGGYLSDKQGRR
+88 SVGGGWLSDRQGRR
-102 KNLLW
+102 KNILW
-107 VAAIFIFGALGT
+107 VAVIFIFGALGT
-119 ACAWDVPSMIVARFV
+119 AVAWDMSSMIIARFI

-153 ARPEQRERLVT
+153 ARPAQRERLVT

-177 YTVNAAIVNLYPE
+177 YSVNASIVNFYPD
-190 MSHNWRIM
+190 MSHNWRLM
-198 LAIPALPGALLWV
+198 LAIPALPGALLWI
-211 GMLMMPESPR
+211 GMLVMPESPR
-221 FFMRHGETEKA
+221 FFVRKGQIDKA
-232 VKVLETLR
+232 VAVLKTIRRPE
-240 SPGEVQKE
+240 EVEQE
-248 IKEIQKI
+248 IRDIQQVS
-255 IQIDSVK
+255 QIGINHGRFV
-262 VSLFDELKKPWVIQL
+262 DELKRKWVLQL

-302 VLKSTGL
+302 VLKTTGL

-318 VANGVVSILATLMG
+318 VANGVVSILATLLG
-332 MLLIGK
+332 MLLIGR

-353 LSLILIGVSF
+353 LSLVLIGLSF
-363 KVFFHSETLNGI
+363 KLFFHMETVDGVSGL
-375 ESVHANFAG
+375 HANFTG
-384 ASYIILGLMLVFL
+384 ASYIILALMLVFL
-397 VFMQGWIAPVFWLML
+397 TFMQGWIAPVFWLML

-421 GLGMGI
+421 GLGMGF

-436 FIIQSVFPILLNHYG
+436 FIIQSIFPILLNSYG

-468 LLFKFLPETR
+468 LLVKFLPETR
-478 GLSLEQI
+478 GLTLEQI
-485 ENKFRF
+485 EQKFRF